1 MVCREY
7 AVTPPTGRTPDLTFS
22 SACRI
27 AVMGV
32 VFALVLSLALTPGA
46 DARPSRDTG
55 ATPAAPR

>member
-1 MVCREY
+1 MLSVRS
-7 AVTPPTGRTPDLTFS
+7 DLTVS

-46 DARPSRDTG
+46 DARPSRQ
-55 ATPAAPR
+55 PAGIPQAPAPR